1 MGSFSFNNGSWQGR
15 VDYSV
20 SNYTGYSTVTATF
33 YDKYYKSA
41 QLSGGF
47 FGWFEIGGNTETFS
61 YARYSA
67 EWANRASR
75 TLDIPVGQDGY
86 ADVRI
91 AVTVQG
97 EVTLSGERTIRVGN
111 GTAYGKK
118 SNVALSPSSVKMGED
133 IIITTSGGEGT
144 IKHTFRY
151 TYGTQT
157 TKQLIAKDILAS
169 MTWTV
174 PDLCAYTEKGDYL
187 TVYCETFTSD
197 RSLGETNAKIMV
209 YPPDATKPSMGTSEM
224 GREATIETPRGSG
237 NYSVSL
243 SWKMAG
249 QTGVIQ
255 EKAKTDSVKWTPPL
269 TMAKLIPGDW
279 TGSMTLVCDTYNGQT
294 LIGQNLLAV
303 QLNVPNIQELQP
315 SIASMVETLEN
326 GHLPEVFR
334 PLLIQKRA
342 HLDVTV
348 EASTDYSEIAAYRF
362 QIGTDAVS
370 AITGHALFTR
380 ISSSGSVDLVCTVT
394 DKRGLASSIRKT
406 LQVLPYTE
414 PRIIPYTG
422 NTEILVSRANA
433 AGQVKKNGEFLAIQ
447 CGKRCTELVIGE
459 ENRNKARLQ
468 WRIRRTDGEW
478 GEWGLLL
485 GEDSASQFCSELIS
499 GAVSDTMASYDI
511 ELRCTDTIGG
521 EHLLSFMIRTDAVSF
536 VLYDGEDGAAFGKF
550 PEGPHMVEVAKHME
564 LVCRGNARFEGTV
577 YFPGSTWKDMGLYS
591 GVSAFTG
598 MGNHPYGGVRY
609 RVENHNRVY
618 VEIAVDFTT
627 DSRANKVEIAE
638 IPEEIIPKDGTPAP
652 SCFARYR
659 ETLGIFTMDF
669 PNRKILFNGLFPAPL
684 EPSSYPFRMAG
695 ICGEIS
701 YFMD

>member
-1 MGSFSFNNGSWQGR
+1 MGSFSFNNGAWQGR

-61 YARYSA
+61 YARYSS

-91 AVTVQG
+91 AVKVQG

-118 SNVALSPSSVKMGED
+118 SNVSLSPSSVKMGED
-133 IIITTSGGEGT
+133 IIITTSDGEGT

-157 TKQLIAKDILAS
+157 TKQLIEKDILAS

-224 GREATIETPRGSG
+224 GKEATIETPRGSG
-237 NYSVSL
+237 NYSISL

-279 TGSMTLVCDTYNGQT
+279 TGSMTLVCDT
-294 LIGQNLLAV
+294 
-303 QLNVPNIQELQP
+303 
-315 SIASMVETLEN
+315 
-326 GHLPEVFR
+326 
-334 PLLIQKRA
+334 
-342 HLDVTV
+342 
-348 EASTDYSEIAAYRF
+348 
-362 QIGTDAVS
+362 
-370 AITGHALFTR
+370 
-380 ISSSGSVDLVCTVT
+380 
-394 DKRGLASSIRKT
+394 
-406 LQVLPYTE
+406 
-414 PRIIPYTG
+414 
-422 NTEILVSRANA
+422 
-433 AGQVKKNGEFLAIQ
+433 
-447 CGKRCTELVIGE
+447 
-459 ENRNKARLQ
+459 
-468 WRIRRTDGEW
+468 
-478 GEWGLLL
+478 
-485 GEDSASQFCSELIS
+485 
-499 GAVSDTMASYDI
+499 
-511 ELRCTDTIGG
+511 
-521 EHLLSFMIRTDAVSF
+521 
-536 VLYDGEDGAAFGKF
+536 
-550 PEGPHMVEVAKHME
+550 
-564 LVCRGNARFEGTV
+564 
-577 YFPGSTWKDMGLYS
+577 
-591 GVSAFTG
+591 
-598 MGNHPYGGVRY
+598 
-609 RVENHNRVY
+609 
-618 VEIAVDFTT
+618 
-627 DSRANKVEIAE
+627 
-638 IPEEIIPKDGTPAP
+638 
-652 SCFARYR
+652 
-659 ETLGIFTMDF
+659 
-669 PNRKILFNGLFPAPL
+669 
-684 EPSSYPFRMAG
+684 
-695 ICGEIS
+695 
-701 YFMD
+701 